1 MAALCILLMVRIF
14 FVYSLQKPPQ
24 KRRRS
29 KTIIIVIVCIATVA
43 WTKNERWGQD
53 AGGCVTAQTITN
65 LTASVKGGVNKNMP
79 LCRPK
84 MGAECV
90 TKVHTHV
97 HVRAVVTLV
106 SVPRCTLTLMR
117 VQR

>member
-1 MAALCILLMVRIF
+1 
-14 FVYSLQKPPQ
+14 
-24 KRRRS
+24 
-29 KTIIIVIVCIATVA
+29 
-43 WTKNERWGQD
+43 
-53 AGGCVTAQTITN
+53 
-65 LTASVKGGVNKNMP
+65 
-79 LCRPK
+79 